1 MTYDQETVRT
11 LYRKLLRLY
20 PQAFGEQLE
29 ESMEETFNDLYIERK
44 RQTTQGLF
52 GFFILWMFVE
62 TAIGITKK
70 YILLITQGDP
80 VKNILTNFRSPTIIS
95 LVLVFPFIILELVNR
110 RNFNEGFPIPL
121 FGILW
126 LLPMI
131 FIFTLMPILRN
142 VQAGNSIIANPIN
155 LLLRVAFLAPIAWM
169 WVGILIDQ
177 MPCFLGV
184 PNCD

>member
-1 MTYDQETVRT
+1 MTYDQNTVRT
-11 LYRKLLRLY
+11 LYKKLLTLY
-20 PQAFGEQLE
+20 PRGFRERLG
-29 ESMEETFNDLYIERK
+29 ESMEQTFNDLCSERK
-44 RQTTQGLF
+44 RETDQSYLSFVLG
-52 GFFILWMFVE
+52 MFVE
-62 TAIGITKK
+62 TAIGITKE

-95 LVLVFPFIILELVNR
+95 LVLVFPFIILELLNR
-110 RNFNEGFPIPL
+110 RNFHEGFPIVL
-121 FGILW
+121 FVLMW

-131 FIFTLMPILRN
+131 FIVILMPILRN

-155 LLLRVAFLAPIAWM
+155 LLLRVAFLALIAWM